1 VAQIDIRPVKEYEC
15 MCMKMIYTIETRLID
30 KLEDYK
36 IEKLLRSPR
45 KVVTKGKGC
54 LKLETLAV
62 VTSA

>member
-1 VAQIDIRPVKEYEC
+1 MARIDIIPVKEYEC
-15 MCMKMIYTIETRLID
+15 MHTKTMYTIKTRLLD

-54 LKLETLAV
+54 LKLETLGV

>member
-1 VAQIDIRPVKEYEC
+1 MRTKTTYTVK
-15 MCMKMIYTIETRLID
+15 TRLLN

-36 IEKLLRSPR
+36 IEKLLQSPR

-54 LKLETLAV
+54 LKLETLGV